1 MKRLLSIL
9 LALTML
15 LSLAACGGGND
26 AAREAELSFASS
38 AFYRAE
44 DVPLPVAEGTLLGCC
59 PVGTD
64 LCVLARDRDEQLR
77 LWRTDPDTGEST
89 ELTAY
94 APVEQAVSV
103 YGPLAAGGGLWV
115 VERWTDVTYD
125 LPEDFD
131 ESRDDRTD
139 YISSLTPHC
148 LARKLDAST
157 GRELRQ
163 ADVSQTVQA
172 EGGQGFYWAAD
183 GEDRL
188 YLAVPDAVTVL
199 DKKGQPLFTLEG
211 RLAWTGTGSPLALL
225 PDGRVAALLELAD
238 GREVRPI
245 DPEARDWDGERYPAA
260 GKDSL
265 LLPGT
270 GPFLYFY
277 EGDGLLCG
285 QAEGEDAPQQVL
297 DWSGASIDSS
307 ALAELTLL
315 EGDRAAL
322 LTAVRGGNGLD
333 AIRLSVLTPSDL
345 LEDGRTVL
353 VYGTIGADNDLR
365 YRINQFNS
373 GSEDYYIVVRDYAL
387 EPIDYFDAA
396 VYQAQRKAA
405 VDRANKEITAG
416 RIPDILDDTL
426 PLEIYS
432 GRGVLE
438 DLWPWIEGDPDL
450 GREALM
456 DHVLDCA
463 SVDGKLYQVT
473 DSFRI
478 ETAAVSAALADGR
491 RGWTLK
497 ELLAAYETL
506 PQGASIRG
514 DDLSGLFLLQT
525 LTDQSLDV
533 FVNWTEGTCSFDGED
548 FRALLALCL
557 ASDTGD
563 GAGNPFFASEAG
575 QPLRDGRQLMTE
587 ASLSSPGDL
596 LYYDALFGGPEALTP
611 VDYDSLLAGRR
622 AASTNLADVAYLREH
637 GTVFG
642 GQLAGDAVC
651 GVLEG
656 GPYAAFLGCPTGDGG
671 SGGAFLLS
679 QTVAMSAAC
688 KAKEG
693 AWAYIRQEL
702 LPGGR
707 RDSAEDR
714 AYTGLQ
720 GPGFPINRADMEALW
735 RFQPMLDLEGQEI
748 PGPDGQPLSELV
760 NYYTI
765 GRDPIPMVLY
775 TLSPT
780 QAQYRRFMD
789 LYQSVRRVKQSDST
803 ISAIITEAATPYF
816 AEEATLDETVSQIQ
830 SRVTLYLGEQG

>member
-1 MKRLLSIL
+1 MKKRFSAYRLLPMLSL
-9 LALTML
+9 LALL
-15 LSLAACGGGND
+15 LVLTACGGED
-26 AAREAELSFASS
+26 LSSQ
-38 AFYRAE
+38 E
-44 DVPLPVAEGTLLGCC
+44 DE
-59 PVGTD
+59 
-64 LCVLARDRDEQLR
+64 
-77 LWRTDPDTGEST
+77 
-89 ELTAY
+89 
-94 APVEQAVSV
+94 
-103 YGPLAAGGGLWV
+103 
-115 VERWTDVTYD
+115 
-125 LPEDFD
+125 
-131 ESRDDRTD
+131 
-139 YISSLTPHC
+139 
-148 LARKLDAST
+148 
-157 GRELRQ
+157 
-163 ADVSQTVQA
+163 
-172 EGGQGFYWAAD
+172 
-183 GEDRL
+183 
-188 YLAVPDAVTVL
+188 
-199 DKKGQPLFTLEG
+199 
-211 RLAWTGTGSPLALL
+211 
-225 PDGRVAALLELAD
+225 
-238 GREVRPI
+238 
-245 DPEARDWDGERYPAA
+245 PA
-260 GKDSL
+260 
-265 LLPGT
+265 
-270 GPFLYFY
+270 
-277 EGDGLLCG
+277 
-285 QAEGEDAPQQVL
+285 
-297 DWSGASIDSS
+297 
-307 ALAELTLL
+307 
-315 EGDRAAL
+315 
-322 LTAVRGGNGLD
+322 
-333 AIRLSVLTPSDL
+333 
-345 LEDGRTVL
+345 VL
-353 VYGTIGADNDLR
+353 VYGTVSPEYSSTTAVRHFCQAHPEITVE
-365 YRINQFNS
+365 I
-373 GSEDYYIVVRDYAL
+373 RDYSEYAGGVQQL
-387 EPIDYFDAA
+387 M
-396 VYQAQRKAA
+396 
-405 VDRANKEITAG
+405 KEMTAG
-416 RIPDILDDTL
+416 TGPDILDL
-426 PLEIYS
+426 GNRGPS
-432 GRGVLE
+432 GEEMPYRQLAEKGFLE

-491 RGWTLK
+491 RGWTLE

-506 PQGASIRG
+506 PQGASILG

-533 FVNWTEGTCSFDGED
+533 FVDWTEGTCSFDGED

-816 AEEATLDETVSQIQ
+816 AEEATLDETVS
-830 SRVTLYLGEQG
+830 